1 MKSGGLRGILQPPV
15 SGKAI
20 SGSRGGG
27 GREED
32 LGPAIDDRAHPAQR
46 GPSVWALDSEGS
58 ESAGGAFRLNLSRE
72 RQRQRHGT
80 EYIQSTRGVRCNAG
94 VNPI

>member
-1 MKSGGLRGILQPPV
+1 MKSGGLRGILQPRFRKGYFRVP
-15 SGKAI
+15 
-20 SGSRGGG
+20 R

-32 LGPAIDDRAHPAQR
+32 PEPAIDDRAHPAPR

-80 EYIQSTRGVRCNAG
+80 EYTQSTRGVRRNAG